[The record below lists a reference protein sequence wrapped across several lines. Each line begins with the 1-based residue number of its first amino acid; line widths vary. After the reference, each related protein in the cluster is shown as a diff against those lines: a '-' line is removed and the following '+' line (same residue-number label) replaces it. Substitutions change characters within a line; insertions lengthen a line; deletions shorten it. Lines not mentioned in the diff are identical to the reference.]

1 MVICCA
7 EKDTLDHKQKI
18 SGHLCKAHWHPGPPE
33 LASVGTEGQVIRR
46 GALALDIVEAS
57 LQVQYGDSLSLLE
70 LRLVLPHVIE
80 LKLALIHLFI
90 DQDYILAHPVRLPRL
105 SAWY

>member
-1 MVICCA
+1 MG
-7 EKDTLDHKQKI
+7 E
-18 SGHLCKAHWHPGPPE
+18 HLCKAHRYPE
-33 LASVGTEGQVIRR
+33 PLEFVPVGSKGRVIGR
-46 GALALDIVEAS
+46 GALEWDTVEAS
-57 LQVQYGDSLSLLE
+57 LKVQHADPLSLLE

>member
-80 LKLALIHLFI
+80 LVLVLGYPFI
-90 DQDYILAHPVRLPRL
+90 DQDNVLKHPVGL
-105 SAWY
+105 SKPNAWY